1 MIKSKKKK
9 VFFDMVLNILST
21 AIPTVILQLC
31 ILPAIASYVSDEKYG
46 LMVTILA
53 MLNVIPGTIG
63 TTLNNIRLVYQEKYN
78 EEKIIGDFHI
88 LLTIYEIINVLAIFI
103 ISWYYI
109 GKFDFVNIL
118 LIAITGVL
126 WLGREYHIV
135 AFRIKLNYKAI
146 LWNNLFLILGYLIG
160 YFIFKATGYWQY
172 IYILGIVISYI
183 YIYITSPICA
193 EPFMKT
199 KFWKDVSKDSVQLLI
214 ATFLARLI
222 NYADKLLLYPLLGG
236 AMVSIYYVAT
246 IFGKVVSMAIT
257 PINSVAL
264 SYLAKMHKK
273 PDYLFKWSY
282 RIGIIV
288 CAIGYLF
295 AIIFSKPILKIIYPM
310 YVDLAMPY
318 IYITS
323 ATICVNVLTSIITP
337 FVLKFFAMKWQMLIN
352 GVTTS
357 CYVIISVILLHF
369 YGMTGFCVGA
379 LFANII
385 KLLMTTFIYIFKNEK
400 NDENINTSK
409 TIANKNIEM

>member
-172 IYILGIVISYI
+172 IYIRNSYKLYI
-183 YIYITSPICA
+183 YIY
-193 EPFMKT
+193 
-199 KFWKDVSKDSVQLLI
+199 
-214 ATFLARLI
+214 
-222 NYADKLLLYPLLGG
+222 N
-236 AMVSIYYVAT
+236 
-246 IFGKVVSMAIT
+246 
-257 PINSVAL
+257 
-264 SYLAKMHKK
+264 
-273 PDYLFKWSY
+273 
-282 RIGIIV
+282 
-288 CAIGYLF
+288 
-295 AIIFSKPILKIIYPM
+295 
-310 YVDLAMPY
+310 
-318 IYITS
+318 
-323 ATICVNVLTSIITP
+323 
-337 FVLKFFAMKWQMLIN
+337 
-352 GVTTS
+352 
-357 CYVIISVILLHF
+357 
-369 YGMTGFCVGA
+369 
-379 LFANII
+379 
-385 KLLMTTFIYIFKNEK
+385 
-400 NDENINTSK
+400 
-409 TIANKNIEM
+409 